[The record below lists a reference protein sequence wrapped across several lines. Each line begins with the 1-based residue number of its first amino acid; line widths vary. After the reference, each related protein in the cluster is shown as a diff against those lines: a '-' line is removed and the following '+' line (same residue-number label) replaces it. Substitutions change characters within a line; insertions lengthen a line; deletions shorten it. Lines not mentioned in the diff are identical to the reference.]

1 MKTSA
6 YYSPAASITELVETI
21 INNNN
26 KKVLNC
32 STMLNGEYGVY
43 GKCLG
48 VPVILNKNGIEQII
62 IYDLRKEELNVLQN

>member
-6 YYSPAASITELVETI
+6 CYSPAASITELVETI
-21 INNNN
+21 INDS

-48 VPVILNKNGIEQII
+48 VPVMIDKNGIAQII
-62 IYDLRKEELNVLQN
+62 IYNLNDKELLKLQS